1 MPVNTNKLATLE
13 HLGNLAQRTV
23 SALTPKVDKVSSPTT
38 GNVPVLASDGGIT
51 NSTIVGSNVLT
62 KVSGAT
68 AGNFV
73 IFASD
78 GSIADSTCQIAT
90 DAEAVTML
98 DGILPTVSSGS

>member
-51 NSTIVGSNVLT
+51 NSTIVGANVLT

-68 AGNFV
+68 AGNIV

-78 GSIADSTCQIAT
+78 GSLADSTYGIAT
-90 DAEAVTML
+90 NTECDELLQT
-98 DGILPTVSSGS
+98 ILPTVSAGG